1 MIIDSGSSLEEI
13 RKKAALSRIEA
24 KDLRERSIK
33 CPECGYQIGVV
44 FSDAKGHISVK
55 CQKCK
60 TVSVLNLAY
69 FRKQHCRRPNMFP
82 TAYYRKKN
90 NKI

>member
-1 MIIDSGSSLEEI
+1 MNVDQTLPPDEI
-13 RKKAALSRIEA
+13 RRRVVLSRIEA
-24 KDLRERSIK
+24 KDLKERSIK

-69 FRKQHCRRPNMFP
+69 FRIQRRCRSK
-82 TAYYRKKN
+82 TLQATYYRKKN
-90 NKI
+90 KI

>member
-1 MIIDSGSSLEEI
+1 MTEILNVSPDEI
-13 RKKAALSRIEA
+13 RRRAALSRIEA

-60 TVSVLNLAY
+60 TISVLNLAY
-69 FRKQHCRRPNMFP
+69 FRTQRRSGKKMFP
-82 TAYYRKKN
+82 TTRCWKKN
-90 NKI
+90 KY

>member
-1 MIIDSGSSLEEI
+1 MKMAQGFSSDEI
-13 RKKAALSRIEA
+13 RRRAVLSRIEA
-24 KDLRERSIK
+24 KDLKERSIK

-69 FRKQHCRRPNMFP
+69 FRIQRRCRSKMFQ
-82 TAYYRKKN
+82 TTYYRKKN
-90 NKI
+90 KI